1 MSKARGISRR
11 TVLRG
16 LGTSLALPF
25 LEAMTPA
32 VAAAES
38 VAGGSAAPVRM
49 AFCFVPNG
57 VNLKNWG
64 PERSG
69 SDYELPWSLQPLSA
83 LRDDLL
89 VLTGLTHDKGR
100 ANGDG
105 AGDHARSA
113 SVFLTGAQPVKT
125 HGSGIRVGMSV
136 DQAAARQLGGLT
148 KFSSLEFGCDGGR
161 NSGNCD
167 SGYSC
172 AYSNN
177 ISWASETSPNSKEV
191 DPRRAF
197 DRLFGNGK
205 EREVAENKAR
215 RLRRR
220 LSILDFVLEDA
231 RRLNA
236 RLGSRDRGKVDEY
249 LTGMRDLEKRLS
261 RVQSASSASEV
272 EEPAGLPETPG
283 RRMAFKQHVNLMTD
297 LMVLA
302 FQGDLTRVSTLMFA
316 RAGSNRSYREVSVPD
331 GHHGLSHHQG
341 RESNLEKI
349 RRIDRFHVE
358 QFAYFIEKLKGVKE
372 GDGTLLDNCM
382 VLYGS
387 GISDGN
393 RHNNENLPLLLAGRG
408 GGSIDPGRHIIY
420 ERETPA
426 CNLFVSMLE
435 RTGASVD
442 SFGDS
447 TGDLR
452 YLTT

>member
-1 MSKARGISRR
+1 MSKEHNISRR

-16 LGTSLALPF
+16 LGASLALPF
-25 LEAMTPA
+25 LEVMSPA

-38 VAGGSAAPVRM
+38 VSASAAPVRM

-57 VNLKNWG
+57 VNLKNWI
-64 PERSG
+64 PESAG
-69 SDYELPWSLQPLSA
+69 SDYKMPWSLQPLSA
-83 LRDDLL
+83 VRDDLL

-136 DQAAARQLGGLT
+136 DQAAARQIGDLT
-148 KFSSLEFGCDGGR
+148 KFSSLELGCDGGR

-177 ISWASETSPNSKEV
+177 ISWTSETTPNSKEV

-205 EREVAENKAR
+205 QREEAENKAR
-215 RLRRR
+215 RLSRR
-220 LSILDFVLEDA
+220 LSILDFVLDDA
-231 RRLNA
+231 RRLNS
-236 RLGSRDRGKVDEY
+236 RLGSHDRGKLDEY
-249 LTGMRDLEKRLS
+249 FSGVRDLENRLAKVHS
-261 RVQSASSASEV
+261 SSSATDV
-272 EEPAGLPETPG
+272 KAPAGLPDAPG

-302 FQGDLTRVSTLMFA
+302 FQADITRVSSLMFA

-341 RESNLEKI
+341 KESNLEKI

-358 QFAYFIEKLKGVKE
+358 QFAYFVERLKSVRE
-372 GDGTLLDNCM
+372 GDGTLLDSCM

-393 RHNNENLPLLLAGRG
+393 RHNNENLPLVLAGRG
-408 GGSIDPGRHIIY
+408 GGSIDTGRHIIY
-420 ERETPA
+420 DQETPA

-435 RTGASVD
+435 RAGAPID

-447 TGDLR
+447 TGSLR

>member
-1 MSKARGISRR
+1 MSQEQNISRR

-16 LGTSLALPF
+16 LGASLALPF
-25 LEAMTPA
+25 LEVMSPA

-38 VAGGSAAPVRM
+38 VSAAGAPVRM

-57 VNLKNWG
+57 VNLKNWI
-64 PERSG
+64 PESAG
-69 SDYELPWSLQPLSA
+69 SDYKMPWSLQPLSA
-83 LRDDLL
+83 VRDDLL

-113 SVFLTGAQPVKT
+113 SVFLTGAQAVKT

-136 DQAAARQLGGLT
+136 DQAAAREIGDLT
-148 KFSSLEFGCDGGR
+148 KFSSLELGCDGGR

-177 ISWASETSPNSKEV
+177 ISWTSETTPNSKEV

-205 EREVAENKAR
+205 QREEAENKAR
-215 RLRRR
+215 RLSRR
-220 LSILDFVLEDA
+220 LSILDFVLDDA
-231 RRLNA
+231 RRLNS
-236 RLGSRDRGKVDEY
+236 RLGSHDRGKLDEY
-249 LTGMRDLEKRLS
+249 FSGVRGLEKRLAKVHS
-261 RVQSASSASEV
+261 SSSATDV
-272 EEPAGLPETPG
+272 EAPAGLPDASG

-302 FQGDLTRVSTLMFA
+302 FQADVTRVSSLMFA

-331 GHHGLSHHQG
+331 GHHGLSHHQS

-358 QFAYFIEKLKGVKE
+358 QFAYFVERLKSVRE

-382 VLYGS
+382 ILYGS

-393 RHNNENLPLLLAGRG
+393 RHNNENLPLVLAGRG
-408 GGSIDPGRHIIY
+408 GGSIDTGRHIIY
-420 ERETPA
+420 DRETPA
-426 CNLFVSMLE
+426 CNLFVSMLD
-435 RTGASVD
+435 RVGASVD

-447 TGDLR
+447 TGPLR
-452 YLTT
+452 YLST

>member
-1 MSKARGISRR
+1 MSKEHNISRR

-16 LGTSLALPF
+16 LGASLALPF
-25 LEAMTPA
+25 LEVMSPA

-38 VAGGSAAPVRM
+38 VSASAAPVRM

-57 VNLKNWG
+57 VNLKNWI
-64 PERSG
+64 PESAG
-69 SDYELPWSLQPLSA
+69 SDYKMPWSLQPLSA
-83 LRDDLL
+83 VRDDLL

-136 DQAAARQLGGLT
+136 DQAAARQIGDLT
-148 KFSSLEFGCDGGR
+148 KFSSLELGCDGGR

-177 ISWASETSPNSKEV
+177 ISWTSETTPNSKEV

-205 EREVAENKAR
+205 QREEAENKAR
-215 RLRRR
+215 RLSRR
-220 LSILDFVLEDA
+220 LSILDFVLDDA
-231 RRLNA
+231 RRLNS
-236 RLGSRDRGKVDEY
+236 RLGSHDRGKLDEY
-249 LTGMRDLEKRLS
+249 FSGVRDLEKRLAKVHS
-261 RVQSASSASEV
+261 SSSATDV
-272 EEPAGLPETPG
+272 EAPAGLPDAPG

-302 FQGDLTRVSTLMFA
+302 FQADVTRVSSLMFA

-358 QFAYFIEKLKGVKE
+358 QFAYFVERLKSVRE
-372 GDGTLLDNCM
+372 GDGTLLDSCM

-393 RHNNENLPLLLAGRG
+393 RHNNENLPLVLAGRG
-408 GGSIDPGRHIIY
+408 GGSIDTGRHIIY
-420 ERETPA
+420 DQETPA

-435 RTGASVD
+435 RAGAPID

-447 TGDLR
+447 TGSLR

>member
-1 MSKARGISRR
+1 MS
-11 TVLRG
+11 
-16 LGTSLALPF
+16 
-25 LEAMTPA
+25 PA

-38 VAGGSAAPVRM
+38 VSASAAPVRM

-57 VNLKNWG
+57 VNLKNWI
-64 PERSG
+64 PESAG
-69 SDYELPWSLQPLSA
+69 SDYKMPWSLQPLSA
-83 LRDDLL
+83 VRDDLL
-89 VLTGLTHDKGR
+89 VLSGLTHDKGR

-136 DQAAARQLGGLT
+136 DQAAARQIGDLT
-148 KFSSLEFGCDGGR
+148 KFSSLELGCDGGR

-177 ISWASETSPNSKEV
+177 ISWTSETTPNSKEV

-205 EREVAENKAR
+205 QREEAENKAR
-215 RLRRR
+215 RLSRR
-220 LSILDFVLEDA
+220 LSILDFVLDDA
-231 RRLNA
+231 RRLNS
-236 RLGSRDRGKVDEY
+236 RLGSHDRGKLDEY
-249 LTGMRDLEKRLS
+249 FSGVRDLENRLAKVHS
-261 RVQSASSASEV
+261 SSSATDV
-272 EEPAGLPETPG
+272 KAPAGLPDAPG

-302 FQGDLTRVSTLMFA
+302 FQADITRVSSLMFA

-341 RESNLEKI
+341 KESNLEKI

-358 QFAYFIEKLKGVKE
+358 QFAYFVERLKSVRE
-372 GDGTLLDNCM
+372 GDGTLLDSCM

-393 RHNNENLPLLLAGRG
+393 RHNNENLPLVLAGRG
-408 GGSIDPGRHIIY
+408 GGSIDTGRHIIY
-420 ERETPA
+420 DQETPA

-435 RTGASVD
+435 RAGAPID

-447 TGDLR
+447 TGSLR

>member
-1 MSKARGISRR
+1 MSKDRNISRR

-16 LGTSLALPF
+16 LGASLALPF
-25 LEAMTPA
+25 LEVMSPAM
-32 VAAAES
+32 AAAE
-38 VAGGSAAPVRM
+38 AAAAAPVRM
-49 AFCFVPNG
+49 AFCFVPNW
-57 VNLKNWG
+57 VNLKNWI
-64 PERSG
+64 PQSAG
-69 SDYELPWSLQPLSA
+69 SDYQMPWSLQPLSA
-83 LRDDLL
+83 VRDDLL

-125 HGSGIRVGMSV
+125 HGSGIRVGMSA
-136 DQAAARQLGGLT
+136 DQAAAGKLGDLT
-148 KFSSLEFGCDGGR
+148 RFSSLELGCDGGR

-177 ISWASETSPNSKEV
+177 ISWTSATTPNSKEV

-205 EREVAENKAR
+205 QREEAENKAR
-215 RLRRR
+215 RLSRR
-220 LSILDFVLEDA
+220 LSILDFVLDDA
-231 RRLNA
+231 RRLNSK
-236 RLGSRDRGKVDEY
+236 LGGQDRGKLDEY
-249 LTGMRDLEKRLS
+249 FTGVRDIERRLA
-261 RVQSASSASEV
+261 RVRSSSSAADV
-272 EEPAGLPETPG
+272 EAPAGLPDAPG
-283 RRMAFKQHVNLMTD
+283 RRMAFKQHV
-297 LMVLA
+297 
-302 FQGDLTRVSTLMFA
+302 
-316 RAGSNRSYREVSVPD
+316 
-331 GHHGLSHHQG
+331 
-341 RESNLEKI
+341 KI

-358 QFAYFIEKLKGVKE
+358 QFAYFIEKLRSVKE
-372 GDGTLLDNCM
+372 GDGTLLDSCM

-393 RHNNENLPLLLAGRG
+393 RHNNENLPLVLAGRG
-408 GGSIDPGRHIIY
+408 GGSIDTGRHIIY

-435 RTGASVD
+435 RVGAPVD

-447 TGDLR
+447 TGSLR

>member
-1 MSKARGISRR
+1 MSQEQNISRR

-16 LGTSLALPF
+16 LGASLALPF
-25 LEAMTPA
+25 LEVMSPA

-38 VAGGSAAPVRM
+38 VSAAGAPVRM

-57 VNLKNWG
+57 VNLKNWI
-64 PERSG
+64 PERAG
-69 SDYELPWSLQPLSA
+69 SDYKMPWSLQPLSA
-83 LRDDLL
+83 VRDDLL

-136 DQAAARQLGGLT
+136 DQAAAREIGDLT
-148 KFSSLEFGCDGGR
+148 KFSSLELGCDGGR

-177 ISWASETSPNSKEV
+177 ISWTSETTPNSKEV

-205 EREVAENKAR
+205 QREEAENKAR
-215 RLRRR
+215 RLSRR
-220 LSILDFVLEDA
+220 LSILDFVLDDA
-231 RRLNA
+231 RRLNS
-236 RLGSRDRGKVDEY
+236 RLGSHDRGKLDEY
-249 LTGMRDLEKRLS
+249 FSGVRDLEKRLAKVHS
-261 RVQSASSASEV
+261 SSSATDV
-272 EEPAGLPETPG
+272 EAPAGLPDASG

-302 FQGDLTRVSTLMFA
+302 FQADVTRVSSLMFA

-331 GHHGLSHHQG
+331 GHHGLSHHQS

-358 QFAYFIEKLKGVKE
+358 QFAYFVERLKSVRE

-382 VLYGS
+382 ILYGS

-393 RHNNENLPLLLAGRG
+393 RHNNENLPLVLAGRG
-408 GGSIDPGRHIIY
+408 GGSIDTGRHIIY
-420 ERETPA
+420 DRETPA
-426 CNLFVSMLE
+426 CNLFVSMLD
-435 RTGASVD
+435 RVGASVD

-447 TGDLR
+447 TGSLR
-452 YLTT
+452 YLST

>member
-1 MSKARGISRR
+1 MSKEHNISRR

-16 LGTSLALPF
+16 LGASLALPF
-25 LEAMTPA
+25 LEVMSPA

-38 VAGGSAAPVRM
+38 VSASAAPVRM

-57 VNLKNWG
+57 VNLKNWI
-64 PERSG
+64 PESAG
-69 SDYELPWSLQPLSA
+69 SDYKMPWSLQPLSA
-83 LRDDLL
+83 VRDDLL
-89 VLTGLTHDKGR
+89 VLSGLTHDKGR

-136 DQAAARQLGGLT
+136 DQAAARKIGDLT
-148 KFSSLEFGCDGGR
+148 KFSSLELGCDGGR

-177 ISWASETSPNSKEV
+177 ISWTSETTPHSKEV

-205 EREVAENKAR
+205 QREEAENKAR
-215 RLRRR
+215 RLSRR
-220 LSILDFVLEDA
+220 LSILDFVLDDA
-231 RRLNA
+231 RRLNT
-236 RLGSRDRGKVDEY
+236 RLGSHDRGKLDEY
-249 LTGMRDLEKRLS
+249 FSGVRDLEKRLAKVHS
-261 RVQSASSASEV
+261 SSSATDV
-272 EEPAGLPETPG
+272 EAPAGLPDAPG

-302 FQGDLTRVSTLMFA
+302 FQADVTRVSSLMFA

-358 QFAYFIEKLKGVKE
+358 QFAYFVERLKSVRE

-382 VLYGS
+382 ILYGS

-393 RHNNENLPLLLAGRG
+393 RHNNENLPLVLAGRG
-408 GGSIDPGRHIIY
+408 GGSIDTGRHIIY
-420 ERETPA
+420 DQETPA
-426 CNLFVSMLE
+426 CNLFVSMLQ
-435 RTGASVD
+435 RAGASVD

-447 TGDLR
+447 TGALR

>member
-1 MSKARGISRR
+1 MSKEHNISRR

-16 LGTSLALPF
+16 FGASLALPF
-25 LEAMTPA
+25 LEAMSPA

-38 VAGGSAAPVRM
+38 VSAGAAPVRM

-57 VNLKNWG
+57 VNLKNWI
-64 PERSG
+64 PESAG
-69 SDYELPWSLQPLSA
+69 SDYKMPWSLQPLSA
-83 LRDDLL
+83 VRDDLL

-136 DQAAARQLGGLT
+136 DQAAAGKIGDRT
-148 KFSSLEFGCDGGR
+148 KFSSLELGCDGGR

-177 ISWASETSPNSKEV
+177 ISWTSETTPNSKEV

-205 EREVAENKAR
+205 HREEAENKAR
-215 RLRRR
+215 RLSRR
-220 LSILDFVLEDA
+220 LSILDFVLDDA
-231 RRLNA
+231 RRLNT
-236 RLGSRDRGKVDEY
+236 RLGSHDRGKLDEY
-249 LTGMRDLEKRLS
+249 FSGVRDLENRLAKVHS
-261 RVQSASSASEV
+261 SSSATDV
-272 EEPAGLPETPG
+272 EAPAGLPDAPG

-302 FQGDLTRVSTLMFA
+302 FQADVTRVSSLMFA

-358 QFAYFIEKLKGVKE
+358 QFAYFVERLKSVRE

-382 VLYGS
+382 ILYGS

-393 RHNNENLPLLLAGRG
+393 RHNNENLPLVLAGRG
-408 GGSIDPGRHIIY
+408 GGSIDTGRHIIY
-420 ERETPA
+420 DQETPA

-435 RTGASVD
+435 RAGASVD

-447 TGDLR
+447 TGALR

>member
-1 MSKARGISRR
+1 MSKQHSISRR

-16 LGTSLALPF
+16 LGASFALPF
-25 LEAMTPA
+25 LEAMSP
-32 VAAAES
+32 VAAAAE
-38 VAGGSAAPVRM
+38 AAPASPVRL

-57 VNLKNWG
+57 VNLKNWVPQG
-64 PERSG
+64 AG
-69 SDYELPWSLQPLSA
+69 SDYKMPWSLQPLSA
-83 LRDDLL
+83 VKDDLL

-125 HGSGIRVGMSV
+125 HGSGIRVGMSI
-136 DQAAARQLGGLT
+136 DQLAARKIGDQT
-148 KFSSLEFGCDGGR
+148 KFASLELGCDGGR

-177 ISWASETSPNSKEV
+177 ISWTSEITPNSKEV

-205 EREVAENKAR
+205 HREEAENKAR
-215 RLRRR
+215 RLSRRI
-220 LSILDFVLEDA
+220 SILDFVLEDA
-231 RRLNA
+231 RRLNS
-236 RLGSRDRGKVDEY
+236 RLGSHDQGKVDEY
-249 LTGMRDLEKRLS
+249 FSGVRDLEKRLA
-261 RVQSASSASEV
+261 RVRSANSATDIV
-272 EEPAGLPETPG
+272 VPDGLPDAPG
-283 RRMAFKQHVNLMTD
+283 RRMGFKQHVNLMTD

-302 FQGDLTRVSTLMFA
+302 FQADVTRVSSLMFA

-341 RESNLEKI
+341 NESNLEKI

-358 QFAYFIEKLKGVKE
+358 QFAYFVEKLKSVRE
-372 GDGTLLDNCM
+372 GEGTLLDNCM

-393 RHNNENLPLLLAGRG
+393 RHNNENLPLLMAGRG
-408 GGSIDPGRHIIY
+408 GGSVDTGRHIVY
-420 ERETPA
+420 EHETPV

-435 RTGASVD
+435 RAGASVD

-447 TGDLR
+447 TGALR
-452 YLTT
+452 YLST

>member
-1 MSKARGISRR
+1 MSTQHRISRR

-16 LGTSLALPF
+16 LGASLALPF
-25 LEAMTPA
+25 LESMAPVA
-32 VAAAES
+32 AAAAES
-38 VAGGSAAPVRM
+38 AGAPPVRL

-57 VNLKNWG
+57 VNLKNWV
-64 PERSG
+64 PEAAG
-69 SDYELPWSLQPLSA
+69 SNYKLPWSLQPLGA
-83 LRDDLL
+83 VKDDLL

-125 HGSGIRVGMSV
+125 HGSGIRVGMSI
-136 DQAAARQLGGLT
+136 DQLAARKIGDQT
-148 KFSSLEFGCDGGR
+148 KFASLELGCDGGR

-177 ISWASETSPNSKEV
+177 ISWTSEATPNSKEV

-205 EREVAENKAR
+205 HREEAENKAR
-215 RLRRR
+215 RLSRRI
-220 LSILDFVLEDA
+220 SILDFVLEDA
-231 RRLNA
+231 RRLNS
-236 RLGSRDRGKVDEY
+236 RLGSHDRGKVDEY
-249 LTGMRDLEKRLS
+249 FSGVRDLEKRLS
-261 RVQSASSASEV
+261 RVRSASSATDIV
-272 EEPAGLPETPG
+272 VPDGLPDAPG
-283 RRMAFKQHVNLMTD
+283 RRMGFKQHVNLMSD

-302 FQGDLTRVSTLMFA
+302 FQADVTRVSSLMFA

-358 QFAYFIEKLKGVKE
+358 QFAYFVEKLKSVRE

-393 RHNNENLPLLLAGRG
+393 RHNNENLPLLMAGRG
-408 GGSIDPGRHIIY
+408 GGSVDTGRHIVY
-420 ERETPA
+420 EHETPV

-435 RTGASVD
+435 RAGASVD

-447 TGDLR
+447 TGALR
-452 YLTT
+452 YLST

>member
-1 MSKARGISRR
+1 MSQEHNISRR

-16 LGTSLALPF
+16 LGASLALPF
-25 LEAMTPA
+25 LEVMSPA

-38 VAGGSAAPVRM
+38 VSATGAPVRM

-57 VNLKNWG
+57 VNLKNWI
-64 PERSG
+64 PESGG
-69 SDYELPWSLQPLSA
+69 SDYKMPWSLQPLNA
-83 LRDDLL
+83 VRDDLL

-136 DQAAARQLGGLT
+136 DQAAARKIGDLT
-148 KFSSLEFGCDGGR
+148 KFSSLELGCDGGR

-177 ISWASETSPNSKEV
+177 ISWTSETTPHSKEV

-205 EREVAENKAR
+205 QREEAENKAR
-215 RLRRR
+215 RLSRR
-220 LSILDFVLEDA
+220 LSILDFVLDDA
-231 RRLNA
+231 RRLNT
-236 RLGSRDRGKVDEY
+236 RLGSHDRGKLDEY
-249 LTGMRDLEKRLS
+249 FSGVRDLENRLAKVHS
-261 RVQSASSASEV
+261 SSSATDV
-272 EEPAGLPETPG
+272 EAPAGLPDAPG

-302 FQGDLTRVSTLMFA
+302 FQADVTRVSSLMFA

-341 RESNLEKI
+341 KESNLEKI

-358 QFAYFIEKLKGVKE
+358 QFAYFVERLKSVRE

-393 RHNNENLPLLLAGRG
+393 RHNNENLPLVLAGRG
-408 GGSIDPGRHIIY
+408 GGSIDTGRHIIY

-435 RTGASVD
+435 RAGAPID

-447 TGDLR
+447 TGSLR

>member
-1 MSKARGISRR
+1 MSQEHNISRR

-16 LGTSLALPF
+16 LGASLALPF
-25 LEAMTPA
+25 LEAMSPA

-38 VAGGSAAPVRM
+38 VSATGAPVRM

-57 VNLKNWG
+57 VNLKNWI
-64 PERSG
+64 PESAG
-69 SDYELPWSLQPLSA
+69 SDYKMPWSLQPLSA
-83 LRDDLL
+83 VRDDLL

-136 DQAAARQLGGLT
+136 DQAAARKIGDLT
-148 KFSSLEFGCDGGR
+148 KFSSLELGCDGGR

-177 ISWASETSPNSKEV
+177 ISWTSETTPNSKEV

-205 EREVAENKAR
+205 QREEADNKAR
-215 RLRRR
+215 RLSRG
-220 LSILDFVLEDA
+220 LSILDFVLDDA
-231 RRLNA
+231 RRLNS
-236 RLGSRDRGKVDEY
+236 RLGSHDRGKLDEY
-249 LTGMRDLEKRLS
+249 FSGVRDLEKRLAKVHS
-261 RVQSASSASEV
+261 SSSATDV
-272 EEPAGLPETPG
+272 EAPAGLPDAPG

-302 FQGDLTRVSTLMFA
+302 FQADVTRVSSLMFA

-358 QFAYFIEKLKGVKE
+358 QFAYFVERLKSVRE

-382 VLYGS
+382 ILYGS

-393 RHNNENLPLLLAGRG
+393 RHNNENLPLVLAGRG
-408 GGSIDPGRHIIY
+408 GGSIDTGRHIIY
-420 ERETPA
+420 DQETPA
-426 CNLFVSMLE
+426 CNLFVSMLQ
-435 RTGASVD
+435 RAGASVD

-447 TGDLR
+447 TGALR

>member
-1 MSKARGISRR
+1 MSKEHNISRR

-16 LGTSLALPF
+16 LGASLALPF
-25 LEAMTPA
+25 LEVMSPA

-38 VAGGSAAPVRM
+38 VSASAAPVRM

-57 VNLKNWG
+57 VNLKNWI
-64 PERSG
+64 PESAG
-69 SDYELPWSLQPLSA
+69 SDYKMPWSLQPLSA
-83 LRDDLL
+83 VRDDLL
-89 VLTGLTHDKGR
+89 VLSGLTHDKGR

-136 DQAAARQLGGLT
+136 DQAAARQIGDLT
-148 KFSSLEFGCDGGR
+148 KFSSLELGCDGGR

-177 ISWASETSPNSKEV
+177 ISWTSETTPNSKEV

-205 EREVAENKAR
+205 QREEAENKAR
-215 RLRRR
+215 RLSRR
-220 LSILDFVLEDA
+220 LSILDFVLDDA
-231 RRLNA
+231 RRLNS
-236 RLGSRDRGKVDEY
+236 RLGSHDRGKLDEY
-249 LTGMRDLEKRLS
+249 FSGVRDLENRLAKVHS
-261 RVQSASSASEV
+261 SSSATDV
-272 EEPAGLPETPG
+272 KAPAGLPDAPG

-302 FQGDLTRVSTLMFA
+302 FQADITRVSSLMFA

-341 RESNLEKI
+341 KESNLEKI

-358 QFAYFIEKLKGVKE
+358 QFAYFVERLKSVRE
-372 GDGTLLDNCM
+372 GDGTLLDSCM

-393 RHNNENLPLLLAGRG
+393 RHNNENLPLVLAGRG
-408 GGSIDPGRHIIY
+408 GGSIDTGRHIIY
-420 ERETPA
+420 DQETPA

-435 RTGASVD
+435 RAGAPID

-447 TGDLR
+447 TGSLR

>member
-1 MSKARGISRR
+1 MSKDRNISRR

-16 LGTSLALPF
+16 LGASLALPF
-25 LEAMTPA
+25 LEVMSPAM
-32 VAAAES
+32 AAAE
-38 VAGGSAAPVRM
+38 AAAAAPVRM

-57 VNLKNWG
+57 VNLKNWI
-64 PERSG
+64 PQSAG
-69 SDYELPWSLQPLSA
+69 SDYQMPWSLQPLSA
-83 LRDDLL
+83 VRDDLL
-89 VLTGLTHDKGR
+89 GLTGLTHDKGR

-125 HGSGIRVGMSV
+125 HGSGIRVGMSA
-136 DQAAARQLGGLT
+136 DQVAARQLGDLT
-148 KFSSLEFGCDGGR
+148 KFSSLELGCDGGR

-177 ISWASETSPNSKEV
+177 ISWTSATTPNSKEV

-205 EREVAENKAR
+205 QREEEENKAR
-215 RLRRR
+215 RLSRR
-220 LSILDFVLEDA
+220 LSILDFVLDDA
-231 RRLNA
+231 RRLNSK
-236 RLGSRDRGKVDEY
+236 LGGHDRGKLDEY
-249 LTGMRDLEKRLS
+249 FTGVRDIERRLA
-261 RVQSASSASEV
+261 RVRSSSSATDV
-272 EEPAGLPETPG
+272 EAPAGLPDAPG

-297 LMVLA
+297 LMVLS
-302 FQGDLTRVSTLMFA
+302 FQADLTRVSSLMFA

-358 QFAYFIEKLKGVKE
+358 QFAYFIEKLKSVKE
-372 GDGTLLDNCM
+372 GDGTLLDSCM

-393 RHNNENLPLLLAGRG
+393 RHNNENLPLVLAGRG
-408 GGSIDPGRHIIY
+408 GGSIDTGRHIIY

-426 CNLFVSMLE
+426 CTLFVSMLE
-435 RTGASVD
+435 RVGAPVD

-447 TGDLR
+447 TGSLR

>member
-1 MSKARGISRR
+1 MSQEQNISRR

-16 LGTSLALPF
+16 LGASLALPF
-25 LEAMTPA
+25 LEVMSPA

-38 VAGGSAAPVRM
+38 VSAAGAPVRM

-57 VNLKNWG
+57 VNLKNWI
-64 PERSG
+64 PESAG
-69 SDYELPWSLQPLSA
+69 SDYKMPWSLQPLSA
-83 LRDDLL
+83 VRDDLL

-113 SVFLTGAQPVKT
+113 SVFLTGAQAVKT

-136 DQAAARQLGGLT
+136 DQAAAREIGDLT
-148 KFSSLEFGCDGGR
+148 KFSSLELGCDGGR

-177 ISWASETSPNSKEV
+177 ISWTSETTPNSKEV

-205 EREVAENKAR
+205 QREEAENKAR
-215 RLRRR
+215 RLSRR
-220 LSILDFVLEDA
+220 LSILDFVLDDA
-231 RRLNA
+231 RRLNS
-236 RLGSRDRGKVDEY
+236 RLGSHDRGKLDEY
-249 LTGMRDLEKRLS
+249 FSGVRDLENRLAKVHS
-261 RVQSASSASEV
+261 SSSATDV
-272 EEPAGLPETPG
+272 EAPAGLPDASG

-302 FQGDLTRVSTLMFA
+302 FQADVTRVSSLMFA

-331 GHHGLSHHQG
+331 GHHGLSHHQS

-358 QFAYFIEKLKGVKE
+358 QFAYFVERLKSVRE

-382 VLYGS
+382 ILYGS

-393 RHNNENLPLLLAGRG
+393 RHNNENLPLVLAGRG
-408 GGSIDPGRHIIY
+408 GGSIDTGRHIIY
-420 ERETPA
+420 DRETPA
-426 CNLFVSMLE
+426 CNLFVSMLD
-435 RTGASVD
+435 RVGASVD

-447 TGDLR
+447 TGPLR
-452 YLTT
+452 YLST

>member
-1 MSKARGISRR
+1 MSKEHKISRR
-11 TVLRG
+11 TILRG
-16 LGTSLALPF
+16 LGTSLALPL
-25 LEAMTPA
+25 LEAMSPA

-38 VAGGSAAPVRM
+38 VAAGSAAPVRL

-57 VNLKNWG
+57 VNLKNWV
-64 PERSG
+64 PQRAG
-69 SDYELPWSLQPLSA
+69 SDYEMPWSLQPLGA
-83 LRDDLL
+83 MRDDLL

-113 SVFLTGAQPVKT
+113 SVFLTGSQPVKT
-125 HGSGIRVGMSV
+125 HGAGIRVGISI
-136 DQAAARQLGGLT
+136 DQAAARRLGDRT
-148 KFSSLEFGCDGGR
+148 KFPSLEFGCDGGR

-177 ISWASETSPNSKEV
+177 ISWTSETTPNSKEV

-205 EREVAENKAR
+205 EREMEKNKAQ
-215 RLRRR
+215 RLHRR
-220 LSILDFVLEDA
+220 LSILDFILDDA
-231 RRLNA
+231 RRLNT
-236 RLGSRDRGKVDEY
+236 RLGSHDRSKLDEY
-249 LTGMRDLEKRLS
+249 FIGMRDIEKRLA
-261 RVQSASSASEV
+261 RVHSASSASEF
-272 EEPAGLPETPG
+272 EAPKGLPDAPG

-358 QFAYFIEKLKGVKE
+358 QFAYFLEKLKGVKE
-372 GDGTLLDNCM
+372 GEGTLLDNCM

-408 GGSIDPGRHIIY
+408 GGSVDTGRHIIY
-420 ERETPA
+420 ERETPV

-435 RTGASVD
+435 RAGASVD

-447 TGDLR
+447 TGALRDLS
-452 YLTT
+452 T

>member
-1 MSKARGISRR
+1 MSKDRNISRR

-16 LGTSLALPF
+16 LGASLALPF
-25 LEAMTPA
+25 LEVMSPAM
-32 VAAAES
+32 AAAE
-38 VAGGSAAPVRM
+38 AAAAAPVRM

-57 VNLKNWG
+57 VNLKNWI
-64 PERSG
+64 PQSAG
-69 SDYELPWSLQPLSA
+69 SDYQLPWSLQPLSA
-83 LRDDLL
+83 VRDDLL

-125 HGSGIRVGMSV
+125 HGSGIRVGMSA
-136 DQAAARQLGGLT
+136 DQAAAGKLGDLT
-148 KFSSLEFGCDGGR
+148 RFSSLELGCDGGR

-177 ISWASETSPNSKEV
+177 ISWTSATTPNSKEV

-205 EREVAENKAR
+205 QREEAENKAR
-215 RLRRR
+215 RLSRR
-220 LSILDFVLEDA
+220 LSILDFVLDDA
-231 RRLNA
+231 RRLNSK
-236 RLGSRDRGKVDEY
+236 LGGQDRGKLDEY
-249 LTGMRDLEKRLS
+249 FTGVRDIERRLA
-261 RVQSASSASEV
+261 RVRSSSSAADV
-272 EEPAGLPETPG
+272 EAPAGLPDAPG

-302 FQGDLTRVSTLMFA
+302 FQADLTRVSSLMFA

-358 QFAYFIEKLKGVKE
+358 QFAYFIEKLRSVKE
-372 GDGTLLDNCM
+372 RDGTLLDSCM

-393 RHNNENLPLLLAGRG
+393 RHNNENLPLVLAGRG
-408 GGSIDPGRHIIY
+408 GGSIDTGRHIIY

-435 RTGASVD
+435 RVGAPVD

-447 TGDLR
+447 TGSLR

>member
-1 MSKARGISRR
+1 MSQEHNISRR

-16 LGTSLALPF
+16 LGASLALPF
-25 LEAMTPA
+25 LEAMSPA

-38 VAGGSAAPVRM
+38 VSATGAPVRM

-57 VNLKNWG
+57 VNLKNWI
-64 PERSG
+64 PESAG
-69 SDYELPWSLQPLSA
+69 SDYKMPWSLQPLSA
-83 LRDDLL
+83 VRDDLL

-136 DQAAARQLGGLT
+136 DQAAARKIGDLT
-148 KFSSLEFGCDGGR
+148 KFSSLELGCDGGR

-177 ISWASETSPNSKEV
+177 ISWTSETTPNSKEV

-205 EREVAENKAR
+205 QREEADNKAR
-215 RLRRR
+215 RLSRR
-220 LSILDFVLEDA
+220 LSILDFVLDDA
-231 RRLNA
+231 RRLNS
-236 RLGSRDRGKVDEY
+236 RLGSHDRGKLDEY
-249 LTGMRDLEKRLS
+249 FSGVRDLEKRLAKVHS
-261 RVQSASSASEV
+261 SSSATDV
-272 EEPAGLPETPG
+272 EAPAGLPDAPG

-302 FQGDLTRVSTLMFA
+302 FQADVTRVSSLMFA

-358 QFAYFIEKLKGVKE
+358 QFAYFVERLKAVRE

-382 VLYGS
+382 ILYGS

-393 RHNNENLPLLLAGRG
+393 RHNNENLPLVLAGRG
-408 GGSIDPGRHIIY
+408 GGSIDTGRHIIY
-420 ERETPA
+420 DQETPA
-426 CNLFVSMLE
+426 CNLFVSMLQ
-435 RTGASVD
+435 RAGASVD

-447 TGDLR
+447 TGALR

>member
-1 MSKARGISRR
+1 MSKDRNISRR

-16 LGTSLALPF
+16 LGASLALPF
-25 LEAMTPA
+25 LEVMSPAM
-32 VAAAES
+32 AAAE
-38 VAGGSAAPVRM
+38 AAAAAPVRM

-57 VNLKNWG
+57 VNLKNWI
-64 PERSG
+64 PQSAG
-69 SDYELPWSLQPLSA
+69 SDYQLPWSLQPLSA
-83 LRDDLL
+83 VRDDLL

-125 HGSGIRVGMSV
+125 HGSGIRVGMSA
-136 DQAAARQLGGLT
+136 DQAAAGKLGDLT
-148 KFSSLEFGCDGGR
+148 KFSSIELGCDGGR

-177 ISWASETSPNSKEV
+177 ISWTSATTPNSKEV

-205 EREVAENKAR
+205 QREEAENKAR
-215 RLRRR
+215 RLSRR
-220 LSILDFVLEDA
+220 LSILDFVLDDA
-231 RRLNA
+231 RRLDSK
-236 RLGSRDRGKVDEY
+236 LGGHDRGKLDEY
-249 LTGMRDLEKRLS
+249 FTGVRDIERRLA
-261 RVQSASSASEV
+261 RVRSPSSAADV
-272 EEPAGLPETPG
+272 EAPAGLPDTPG

-358 QFAYFIEKLKGVKE
+358 QFTYFIEKLKGVKE

>member
-1 MSKARGISRR
+1 MSQEQNISRR

-16 LGTSLALPF
+16 LGASLALPF
-25 LEAMTPA
+25 LEVMSPA

-38 VAGGSAAPVRM
+38 VSAAGAPVRM

-57 VNLKNWG
+57 VNLKNWI
-64 PERSG
+64 PESAG
-69 SDYELPWSLQPLSA
+69 SDYKMPWSLQPLSA
-83 LRDDLL
+83 VRDDLL

-136 DQAAARQLGGLT
+136 DQAAAREIGDLT
-148 KFSSLEFGCDGGR
+148 KFSSLELGCDGGR

-177 ISWASETSPNSKEV
+177 ISWTSETTPNSKEV

-205 EREVAENKAR
+205 QREEAENKAR
-215 RLRRR
+215 RLSRR
-220 LSILDFVLEDA
+220 LSILDFVLDDA
-231 RRLNA
+231 RRLNS
-236 RLGSRDRGKVDEY
+236 RLGSHDRGKLDEY
-249 LTGMRDLEKRLS
+249 FSGVRDLENRLAKVHS
-261 RVQSASSASEV
+261 SSSATDV
-272 EEPAGLPETPG
+272 EAPAGLPDASG

-302 FQGDLTRVSTLMFA
+302 FQADVTRVSSLMFA

-331 GHHGLSHHQG
+331 GHHGLSHHQS

-358 QFAYFIEKLKGVKE
+358 QFAYFVERLKSVRE

-382 VLYGS
+382 ILYGS

-393 RHNNENLPLLLAGRG
+393 RHNNENLPLVLAGRG
-408 GGSIDPGRHIIY
+408 GGSIDTGRHIIY
-420 ERETPA
+420 DRETPA
-426 CNLFVSMLE
+426 CNLFVSMLD
-435 RTGASVD
+435 RVGASVD

-447 TGDLR
+447 TGPLR
-452 YLTT
+452 YLST

>member
-1 MSKARGISRR
+1 MSQEQNISRR

-16 LGTSLALPF
+16 LGASLALPF
-25 LEAMTPA
+25 LEVMSPA

-38 VAGGSAAPVRM
+38 VSAAGAPVRM

-57 VNLKNWG
+57 VNLKNWI
-64 PERSG
+64 PESAG
-69 SDYELPWSLQPLSA
+69 SDYKMPWSLQPLSA
-83 LRDDLL
+83 VRDDLL

-113 SVFLTGAQPVKT
+113 SVFLTGAQAVKT

-136 DQAAARQLGGLT
+136 DQAAAREIGDLT
-148 KFSSLEFGCDGGR
+148 KFSSLELGCDGGR

-177 ISWASETSPNSKEV
+177 ISWTSETTPNSKEV

-205 EREVAENKAR
+205 QREEAENKAR
-215 RLRRR
+215 RLSRR
-220 LSILDFVLEDA
+220 LSILDFVLDDA
-231 RRLNA
+231 RRLNS
-236 RLGSRDRGKVDEY
+236 RLGSQDRGKLDEY
-249 LTGMRDLEKRLS
+249 FSGVRDLEKRLAKVHS
-261 RVQSASSASEV
+261 SSSATDV
-272 EEPAGLPETPG
+272 EAPAGLPDASG

-302 FQGDLTRVSTLMFA
+302 FQADVTRVSSLMFA

-331 GHHGLSHHQG
+331 GHHGLSHHQS

-358 QFAYFIEKLKGVKE
+358 QFAYFVERLKSVRE

-382 VLYGS
+382 ILYGS

-393 RHNNENLPLLLAGRG
+393 RHNNENLPLVLAGRG
-408 GGSIDPGRHIIY
+408 GGSIDTGRHIIY
-420 ERETPA
+420 DRETPA
-426 CNLFVSMLE
+426 CNLFVSMLD
-435 RTGASVD
+435 RVGASVD

-447 TGDLR
+447 TGPLR
-452 YLTT
+452 YLST